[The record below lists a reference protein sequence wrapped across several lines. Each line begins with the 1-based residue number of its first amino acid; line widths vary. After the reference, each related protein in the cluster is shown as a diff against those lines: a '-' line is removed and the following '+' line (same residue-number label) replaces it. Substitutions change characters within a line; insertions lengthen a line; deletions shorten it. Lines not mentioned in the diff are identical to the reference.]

1 MILVVLIA
9 IGFGSAVAALAA
21 AAGDGG
27 VRQTREAFLA
37 MAAEGAARAGVVGAL
52 SGSWLDSTAGAV
64 PGYQVVVGV
73 ASPRPATSVRLRA
86 EWLRGDLWLLDGFA
100 EIRDAAGRPRAR
112 ARAGII
118 VHVYVN
124 PVDST
129 RYAVPIRR
137 PWVAGFQ

>member
-21 AAGDGG
+21 TAGDTG
-27 VRQTREAFLA
+27 VRQAREAFLA
-37 MAAEGAARAGVVGAL
+37 VAAEGAARAGVVGAL
-52 SGSWLDSTAGAV
+52 SGSWLDSTSVAV
-64 PGYQVVVGV
+64 PGHQVVAGV
-73 ASPRPATSVRLRA
+73 ASPRPATTVYLRA

-118 VHVYVN
+118 VQVSVN

-129 RYAVPIRR
+129 RFSVPISR
-137 PWVAGFQ
+137 PWVTGFQ